1 MRPDVVLKAGTLA
14 GKILLE
20 SGAETVRVEETVTR
34 ICESFL
40 AHDAQ
45 AFATPTGLFVSFD
58 YNDDSYTKVLRIKG
72 SRINLER
79 INQVNQISRQCAS
92 SELDETQA
100 FHELKK
106 VTQIQEYPTIMR
118 ILSGGFAAMFF
129 TYLFE
134 GILTDGFYA
143 LVIGTFVQYVGGIF
157 DRKNINSIVK
167 ITILSAMLT
176 FLILILTYIGLVHSR
191 DTTIIGT
198 LMLLVPGVAITNA
211 VRDWISGDLLSG
223 ATRAI
228 EAVLIAVALALGAGI
243 VLSVWMMYI
252 GGV

>member
-1 MRPDVVLKAGTLA
+1 MRPDIVLKAGTLA

-58 YNDDSYTKVLRIKG
+58 YDDNSYTKVLRIKG

-79 INQVNQISRQCAS
+79 INQVNQISRQCAFN
-92 SELDETQA
+92 EMDEKQA
-100 FHELKK
+100 FDELKK
-106 VTQIQEYPTIMR
+106 VMQIQEYPAIMKV
-118 ILSGGFAAMFF
+118 LSGGFAAMFF

-134 GILTDGFYA
+134 GTLTDGFCA
-143 LVIGTFVQYVGGIF
+143 LVIGTFVQYIGGIF
-157 DRKNINSIVK
+157 DSKNINSIVK
-167 ITILSAMLT
+167 ITTLSAILT
-176 FLILILTYIGLVHSR
+176 FLILVLTYIGLIYYR
-191 DTTIIGT
+191 DKTIIGT

-243 VLSVWMMYI
+243 ILSMWMMYV

>member
-1 MRPDVVLKAGTLA
+1 MKPDMVLKAATLA

-34 ICESFL
+34 ICESLL
-40 AHDAQ
+40 AHDAH

-58 YNDDSYTKVLRIKG
+58 YNDTSYTKVLRIKG

-79 INQVNQISRQCAS
+79 INQVNQISRLCALKTMD
-92 SELDETQA
+92 ELQA
-100 FHELKK
+100 FEELKK
-106 VTQIQEYPTIMR
+106 VQSISEYPVFVK

-134 GILTDGFYA
+134 GTLRDGLCAFF
-143 LVIGTFVQYVGGIF
+143 IGSFVQYIGGFF

-167 ITILSAMLT
+167 ITMLSAMLT
-176 FLILILTYIGLVHSR
+176 FMILFLTHLGFVKNR

-211 VRDWISGDLLSG
+211 VRDWIFGDLLSG

-243 VLSVWMMYI
+243 VLSVWMSVV